1 MINIRHSCAM
11 ADIIDIHFVK
21 GSFSGITVGS
31 CCSRGV
37 ECLTRFSC
45 RMYECGEKEPAYTYN
60 RNSLVSQ

>member
-1 MINIRHSCAM
+1 MT
-11 ADIIDIHFVK
+11 DIIYIPFVK
-21 GSFSGITVGS
+21 CWLSGISVGS

-60 RNSLVSQ
+60 RNSLVS